1 MSSILSVSLCT
12 PLLHTPHLSPL
23 PCRSRK
29 NLSVWDEVD
38 GHWQRPPWNSC
49 KSCYHGNTNVTQIF
63 SNSWLLNSSYFT
75 KTRLNPFTSTF
86 HAPQDTTYSGVV
98 QMPSHEFQRI
108 CRDLSQFSDSL
119 TISCTKD
126 GVEFSASGDVG
137 RAKITVRQNACADK
151 EEEQVRSVCIT
162 FTCTG
167 FPSPRNKVSR
177 FSGSLFSS

>member
-1 MSSILSVSLCT
+1 
-12 PLLHTPHLSPL
+12 
-23 PCRSRK
+23 
-29 NLSVWDEVD
+29 
-38 GHWQRPPWNSC
+38 
-49 KSCYHGNTNVTQIF
+49 
-63 SNSWLLNSSYFT
+63 
-75 KTRLNPFTSTF
+75 
-86 HAPQDTTYSGVV
+86 
-98 QMPSHEFQRI
+98 MPSHEFQRI

-167 FPSPRNKVSR
+167 SSQVLGTRFQDLVFPCSPARCLWSWMNQCHWRLPVATSTFSQKPHPSHPLWLSPWRENSLLVSGPVVYLLVPPKEKRNYWNCHLYLYLSHP
-177 FSGSLFSS
+177 SLSCTMQW

>member
-1 MSSILSVSLCT
+1 MDIDSDHLGIPVSLVT
-12 PLLHTPHLSPL
+12 MATLMLL
-23 PCRSRK
+23 R
-29 NLSVWDEVD
+29 
-38 GHWQRPPWNSC
+38 
-49 KSCYHGNTNVTQIF
+49 F
-63 SNSWLLNSSYFT
+63 SATAGCLIPIS
-75 KTRLNPFTSTF
+75 LNPFTSTF
-86 HAPQDTTYSGVV
+86 HTPQDTTYSGVV

-177 FSGSLFSS
+177 FSVFLFSC

>member
-1 MSSILSVSLCT
+1 MDIDSDHLGIPVNLVTMATLM
-12 PLLHTPHLSPL
+12 LLRFSATAGCL
-23 PCRSRK
+23 
-29 NLSVWDEVD
+29 NLSI
-38 GHWQRPPWNSC
+38 S
-49 KSCYHGNTNVTQIF
+49 
-63 SNSWLLNSSYFT
+63 LN
-75 KTRLNPFTSTF
+75 LFTSTF

-151 EEEQVRSVCIT
+151 EGEQVRSV
-162 FTCTG
+162 
-167 FPSPRNKVSR
+167 
-177 FSGSLFSS
+177 